1 MADSPGTPSLPM
13 GQTGQADAEVL
24 LTRLSPG
31 PPPRVLFDTLDA
43 AEVPS
48 PTEPI
53 DTLDAAEEPNAG
65 NAGGKGGA
73 TPRSHLPLTQS
84 NLFAQA
90 DSIDRAMLPC
100 PRVLKRTT
108 TEETHAS
115 KVSRCSRAT
124 TESAGS
130 TRSARSAKSAA
141 SAHSCADIGNDF
153 FADTL
158 TVSPLKERV
167 ATGWYRVRPERLIGA
182 TEEQPNPWRLPE
194 DRPRGYICDNP
205 IRNYVMGELLVGLM
219 KMEGG
224 TKFFQQTVEN
234 SKVAHR
240 SRYSSVWSFTES
252 YWFSVKATLS

>member
-1 MADSPGTPSLPM
+1 MADYPGTSSLSM

-53 DTLDAAEEPNAG
+53 DTLDAAEDPNAG

-84 NLFAQA
+84 NLFAQV

-141 SAHSCADIGNDF
+141 SAHSCADIGNGF

-158 TVSPLKERV
+158 TVSPPKE
-167 ATGWYRVRPERLIGA
+167 
-182 TEEQPNPWRLPE
+182 
-194 DRPRGYICDNP
+194 
-205 IRNYVMGELLVGLM
+205 
-219 KMEGG
+219 
-224 TKFFQQTVEN
+224 
-234 SKVAHR
+234 
-240 SRYSSVWSFTES
+240 
-252 YWFSVKATLS
+252 